1 VAGDCLY
8 RRFYGTQFSDIHDYK
23 EDICTDLLEQ
33 SFAGALNIQITSI
46 TLPFLPS
53 EENSENYS

>member
-8 RRFYGTQFSDIHDYK
+8 ERFYGSNFSDFHDYK

-33 SFAGALNIQITSI
+33 SFAGALNI
-46 TLPFLPS
+46 
-53 EENSENYS
+53 